1 MRKSKFLII
10 INVMRQTFFAVHKN
24 HMKNV
29 YPKLKKKIGELQKGN
44 STIELGEFE
53 TCVLNISR

>member
-10 INVMRQTFFAVHKN
+10 INVMRQTFFFAVHKN

-29 YPKLKKKIGELQKGN
+29 YPKLKKKLENYKKIIQQQNWENLRHV
-44 STIELGEFE
+44 F
-53 TCVLNISR
+53 